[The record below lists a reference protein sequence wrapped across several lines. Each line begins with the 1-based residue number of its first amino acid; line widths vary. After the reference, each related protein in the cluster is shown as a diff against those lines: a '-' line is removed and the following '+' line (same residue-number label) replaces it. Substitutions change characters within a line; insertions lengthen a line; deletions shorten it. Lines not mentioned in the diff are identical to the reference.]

1 MMVLVIVCLLF
12 LFIGMYIGEKRDLK
26 KNSISM
32 IFGLFLVNLLF
43 VFLTSYSFLS
53 MNYHS
58 STWYFLILG
67 VFLGYLFMK
76 IIGYRYDETDNI
88 SIGGFSLLNTFLLV
102 TVKFRFLFMIINIL
116 YYVIIGIYIR
126 KSKSWISV
134 LIGMVLGLLF
144 SSITNWM
151 FGYVLTI
158 ALGFI
163 IYFIV
168 SVYSIVFKST
178 DKKTYY
184 SLIFGMVIALLGGLL

>member
-43 VFLTSYSFLS
+43 VFLTSYSFLF

>member
-1 MMVLVIVCLLF
+1 MVLVIVCLLF

-43 VFLTSYSFLS
+43 VFLTSYSFLF

>member
-1 MMVLVIVCLLF
+1 MVLVIVCLLF

-32 IFGLFLVNLLF
+32 VFGLFLVNLLF

>member
-1 MMVLVIVCLLF
+1 MVLVIVCLLF

-32 IFGLFLVNLLF
+32 VFGLFLVNLLF

-144 SSITNWM
+144 SSITNWV

>member
-32 IFGLFLVNLLF
+32 VFGLFLVNLLF

>member
-32 IFGLFLVNLLF
+32 VFGLFLVNLLF

-144 SSITNWM
+144 SSITNWV